1 MLYGIIKTLV
11 CLFVV
16 LTIPLSIAWTLQSP
30 TRPPHA
36 RYLVALSLSLDS
48 SERDELSIED
58 RNEAASQNVLEDDAT
73 SVSGTRGATKR
84 RRLQSRPIRRDSTN
98 SNLPMNR
105 MQQERNEQIQKA
117 QERYM
122 EALKDPTLF
131 ANGSTQSNSNNS
143 SHFDTIQPKISS
155 ATMRAIH
162 EVLLLRQMTEIQC
175 RTFPMAVQGAS
186 VLGRA
191 RTGTGKVCPSL
202 VPFFVIGVSALFLT
216 HVSHNI
222 YMFYLFVLKKTIAY
236 LLPAI
241 ERLLQMDN
249 KIFRPGRTI
258 GIIIVAPTRE
268 LVIQISQEATKLL
281 TFHHG
286 YTVQPLY
293 GGISIQRDR
302 AILFHRP
309 IPTILVSTPGRLY
322 DLLRDSSLFRVHG
335 NRNFVDVVNECPIV
349 IFDEADRLMEGFT
362 TEINT
367 ISSYLPRIEK
377 RQTMLFSAT
386 ISLKLKHVLQN
397 GYPKMLPS
405 EYASVDCVKDDDIT
419 THINQRVS
427 QTFVLLADMRS
438 YVSGFLSIVD
448 SLMKNDNNSQSNTKK
463 SKVLIFLPTA
473 KLVKFFKEVLNH
485 ISLLSSGQGYDVYSI
500 HSRMSQ
506 GSRNRASTQ
515 FRAVNNKNCILLS
528 SDVSARGVDY
538 PDVTFVVQVRIS
550 VYVMRFVS
558 VWWI

>member
-1 MLYGIIKTLV
+1 MSDGLHTKNTGGAVYTYIYIYIYMIVRSHTLWSVSVSGVLCTASSLTLTLTQHTQKHTLTLIGCCSLELLFSAVISMLYGIIKSLV
-11 CLFVV
+11 CLFVL

-36 RYLVALSLSLDS
+36 RYLVALSLSFDS

-222 YMFYLFVLKKTIAY
+222 YVLFVCFKK
-236 LLPAI
+236 
-241 ERLLQMDN
+241 D
-249 KIFRPGRTI
+249 
-258 GIIIVAPTRE
+258 
-268 LVIQISQEATKLL
+268 
-281 TFHHG
+281 
-286 YTVQPLY
+286 
-293 GGISIQRDR
+293 
-302 AILFHRP
+302 
-309 IPTILVSTPGRLY
+309 
-322 DLLRDSSLFRVHG
+322 
-335 NRNFVDVVNECPIV
+335 
-349 IFDEADRLMEGFT
+349 
-362 TEINT
+362 
-367 ISSYLPRIEK
+367 
-377 RQTMLFSAT
+377 
-386 ISLKLKHVLQN
+386 
-397 GYPKMLPS
+397 
-405 EYASVDCVKDDDIT
+405 DCV
-419 THINQRVS
+419 
-427 QTFVLLADMRS
+427 
-438 YVSGFLSIVD
+438 
-448 SLMKNDNNSQSNTKK
+448 
-463 SKVLIFLPTA
+463 
-473 KLVKFFKEVLNH
+473 LV
-485 ISLLSSGQGYDVYSI
+485 
-500 HSRMSQ
+500 
-506 GSRNRASTQ
+506 T
-515 FRAVNNKNCILLS
+515 
-528 SDVSARGVDY
+528 SD
-538 PDVTFVVQVRIS
+538 
-550 VYVMRFVS
+550 
-558 VWWI
+558 

>member
-1 MLYGIIKTLV
+1 
-11 CLFVV
+11 
-16 LTIPLSIAWTLQSP
+16 
-30 TRPPHA
+30 
-36 RYLVALSLSLDS
+36 
-48 SERDELSIED
+48 
-58 RNEAASQNVLEDDAT
+58 
-73 SVSGTRGATKR
+73 
-84 RRLQSRPIRRDSTN
+84 
-98 SNLPMNR
+98 
-105 MQQERNEQIQKA
+105 
-117 QERYM
+117 
-122 EALKDPTLF
+122 
-131 ANGSTQSNSNNS
+131 
-143 SHFDTIQPKISS
+143 
-155 ATMRAIH
+155 
-162 EVLLLRQMTEIQC
+162 
-175 RTFPMAVQGAS
+175 
-186 VLGRA
+186 
-191 RTGTGKVCPSL
+191 
-202 VPFFVIGVSALFLT
+202 
-216 HVSHNI
+216 
-222 YMFYLFVLKKTIAY
+222 MFYLFVLKKTIAY

-286 YTVQPLY
+286 YTVQSLY

-405 EYASVDCVKDDDIT
+405 EYVSVDCVKDDDIT
-419 THINQRVS
+419 THTNQRVS

-463 SKVLIFLPTA
+463 SKVIIFLPTA

-538 PDVTFVVQVRIS
+538 PDVTFVVQVRIR